1 MDQLTHSTG
10 KTVESERE
18 TRETAPGVNG
28 IGKPHRDFAP
38 EVPAPVAPPRLVVPP
53 AVTVPLLPAP
63 TPPRPVVAVFCF
75 EAPDSPVGQYVGKI
89 VQALARRQVD
99 VVLFCRLP
107 FAIDQ
112 TAVTVH
118 AVGPKAAEQDD
129 DLLAAVEEFTR
140 QAARAFGQQFPA
152 GSAPTALLGQEW
164 ATIPTLLLLHE
175 HTGHDFHLALH
186 SLERQRSKDL
196 TGPVSSRID
205 EIEANGLQDAAG
217 ILVQDQA
224 LGETIRHWLPE
235 CGDRVRLAAQPFPTR
250 RFSGL
255 TDAGMVKGRY
265 QVGPVDPT
273 ILFVG
278 SLDEAHGPDV
288 LMKSV
293 PAVVKNHPQARFVFV
308 GDGDLLWPLRVYA
321 RYLLLEGVVR
331 LVGHLEG
338 QPMDELMQAAD
349 VVVVPSRRPTE
360 WWPFQAA
367 WAARKPVVVTHAM
380 GAAVLEHEKDAILV
394 YAHES
399 SIVWGIERLL
409 YDARL
414 RQLIG
419 HRGHEKLEERFGWNS
434 VAGQL
439 ESLLGIKQTA

>member
-1 MDQLTHSTG
+1 MPS
-10 KTVESERE
+10 
-18 TRETAPGVNG
+18 
-28 IGKPHRDFAP
+28 
-38 EVPAPVAPPRLVVPP
+38 VPSR
-53 AVTVPLLPAP
+53 
-63 TPPRPVVAVFCF
+63 RPSRTTTCWQR
-75 EAPDSPVGQYVGKI
+75 SRNS
-89 VQALARRQVD
+89 L
-99 VVLFCRLP
+99 
-107 FAIDQ
+107 
-112 TAVTVH
+112 
-118 AVGPKAAEQDD
+118 
-129 DLLAAVEEFTR
+129 R
-140 QAARAFGQQFPA
+140 QAAHAFGQQFPA

-164 ATIPTLLLLHE
+164 ASIPTLLLLHE

-367 WAARKPVVVTHAM
+367 WAARRPVVATHAL
-380 GAAVLEHEKDAILV
+380 GASVLEHDNDALLV